1 MQELI
6 KKLQDEIAALEMEF
20 RVELPREILKAR
32 AHGDLKENA
41 EYHAAKER
49 QGIVNARLNQL
60 NGRLREI
67 SMIDMTKLPRD
78 RAGLCSEVI
87 VLDVDKDIK
96 VKYTLVTSEEVDVA
110 KGLISTSS
118 PIGRSLL
125 GKQVGDEVRVT
136 IEIIQRN
143 GEHVEVAIV
152 CCFQSPGD
160 VPDSEADQVGSTAT
174 FPIHFAT
181 SFGEEGVG
189 GVYVGG
195 VDQGHCC
202 QGRGLSCRSQ
212 RIDEDQGGCGVG
224 SVLADFSFGGHQ
236 DNIGIPEQ
244 DVVVAGHLVGGSA
257 GGIIRDVFDD
267 AVAGSFDRGQ

>member
-6 KKLQDEIAALEMEF
+6 KKLKDEIAALEVEF
-20 RVELPREILKAR
+20 RIELPREFLKAR

-49 QGIVNARLNQL
+49 QGLVNARLNQL

-78 RAGLCSEVI
+78 KAGLCSEVT

-125 GKQVGDEVRVT
+125 GKQVGDEVRIQIPGGLRVMEVVELKT
-136 IEIIQRN
+136 I
-143 GEHVEVAIV
+143 H
-152 CCFQSPGD
+152 D
-160 VPDSEADQVGSTAT
+160 LTPD
-174 FPIHFAT
+174 
-181 SFGEEGVG
+181 
-189 GVYVGG
+189 
-195 VDQGHCC
+195 
-202 QGRGLSCRSQ
+202 
-212 RIDEDQGGCGVG
+212 
-224 SVLADFSFGGHQ
+224 LAK
-236 DNIGIPEQ
+236 E
-244 DVVVAGHLVGGSA
+244 
-257 GGIIRDVFDD
+257 
-267 AVAGSFDRGQ
+267 

>member
-6 KKLQDEIAALEMEF
+6 KKLKEEIAALEIEF

-78 RAGLCSEVI
+78 RAGLCSEVV

-125 GKQVGDEVRVT
+125 GKQVGDEVRIQIPGGVRVMEIVELKT
-136 IEIIQRN
+136 I
-143 GEHVEVAIV
+143 HDLT
-152 CCFQSPGD
+152 PGD
-160 VPDSEADQVGSTAT
+160 LTKD
-174 FPIHFAT
+174 
-181 SFGEEGVG
+181 
-189 GVYVGG
+189 
-195 VDQGHCC
+195 
-202 QGRGLSCRSQ
+202 
-212 RIDEDQGGCGVG
+212 
-224 SVLADFSFGGHQ
+224 
-236 DNIGIPEQ
+236 
-244 DVVVAGHLVGGSA
+244 
-257 GGIIRDVFDD
+257 
-267 AVAGSFDRGQ
+267 

>member
-6 KKLQDEIAALEMEF
+6 KKLQDEIAALELEF

-78 RAGLCSEVI
+78 RVGLCSEVI

-125 GKQVGDEVRVT
+125 GKQVGDEVRIQIPGGLRVMEIVELKT
-136 IEIIQRN
+136 I
-143 GEHVEVAIV
+143 H
-152 CCFQSPGD
+152 D
-160 VPDSEADQVGSTAT
+160 
-174 FPIHFAT
+174 
-181 SFGEEGVG
+181 
-189 GVYVGG
+189 
-195 VDQGHCC
+195 
-202 QGRGLSCRSQ
+202 
-212 RIDEDQGGCGVG
+212 
-224 SVLADFSFGGHQ
+224 LAPKEFTK
-236 DNIGIPEQ
+236 E
-244 DVVVAGHLVGGSA
+244 
-257 GGIIRDVFDD
+257 
-267 AVAGSFDRGQ
+267 

>member
-6 KKLQDEIAALEMEF
+6 KKLKDEIAALEVEF
-20 RVELPREILKAR
+20 RIELPREILKAR

-49 QGIVNARLNQL
+49 QGLVNARLNQL

-78 RAGLCSEVI
+78 KAGLCSEVT

-125 GKQVGDEVRVT
+125 GKQVGDEVRIQIPGGLRVMEVVELKT
-136 IEIIQRN
+136 I
-143 GEHVEVAIV
+143 H
-152 CCFQSPGD
+152 D
-160 VPDSEADQVGSTAT
+160 LTPD
-174 FPIHFAT
+174 
-181 SFGEEGVG
+181 
-189 GVYVGG
+189 
-195 VDQGHCC
+195 
-202 QGRGLSCRSQ
+202 
-212 RIDEDQGGCGVG
+212 
-224 SVLADFSFGGHQ
+224 LAK
-236 DNIGIPEQ
+236 E
-244 DVVVAGHLVGGSA
+244 
-257 GGIIRDVFDD
+257 
-267 AVAGSFDRGQ
+267 